1 LEDVFLRF
9 LALTSVTA
17 EKDVLSAEYKNGRE
31 IGIVKL
37 GDTCLFFRRKLKVYY
52 IPYTEIH
59 RCFRRVVA
67 VKATLCCGKG
77 NFEIENL
84 VIHNNEKEV
93 AQIQLPGT
101 KAARIL
107 MDELKVRVPGGS
119 FTAPKKSAESAEE
132 EK

>member
-1 LEDVFLRF
+1 MRF
-9 LALTSVTA
+9 NALSSVSV
-17 EKDVLSAEYKNGRE
+17 EKSILSTEYKSGRE
-31 IGIVKL
+31 IGIVRL
-37 GDTCLFFRRKLKVYY
+37 GDTCLFFRRKLRVYY

-77 NFEIENL
+77 NFEIEHL
-84 VIHNNEKEV
+84 VIHNNDKEV

-101 KAARIL
+101 KAAKIL

-119 FTAPKKSAESAEE
+119 FTAPRKPSNSAEVEN
-132 EK
+132 

>member
-1 LEDVFLRF
+1 MRF
-9 LALTSVTA
+9 FALTSVTA
-17 EKDVLSAEYKNGRE
+17 EKNVLSAEYKSGRK
-31 IGIVKL
+31 IGIVTV
-37 GDTCLFFRRKLKVYY
+37 GDTCLFFKRRLRVYY

-84 VIHNNEKEV
+84 VIQNDGKEV

-119 FTAPKKSAESAEE
+119 FTAPKKPVESAEV